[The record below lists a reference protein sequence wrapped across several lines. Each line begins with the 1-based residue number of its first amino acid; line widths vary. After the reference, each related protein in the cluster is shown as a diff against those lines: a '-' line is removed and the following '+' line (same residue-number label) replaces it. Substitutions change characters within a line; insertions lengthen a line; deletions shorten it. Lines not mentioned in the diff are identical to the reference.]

1 MTDKGTHTN
10 SAVVTGAAANADG
23 LQQLIVACGR
33 NDRMA
38 QRKLYEAYAAFI
50 YGIIRRF
57 TADDT
62 VAEDIQSEAFYRIF
76 KRLDQY
82 RFEGAFEGWIRRI
95 AVHAVAD
102 YFRKHRPDN
111 IPLSEATEDI
121 AAYYDTN
128 GPSQLAYKELL
139 TIIHALPTM
148 HRAVFNLFVFEQY
161 AHKEI
166 AEIVGITEGAS
177 KSQLSRARTILKEQI
192 AKMEGKS
199 YGYAG

>member
-1 MTDKGTHTN
+1 LTDKGTHTN
-10 SAVVTGAAANADG
+10 TAALTGAAANADG
-23 LQQLIVACGR
+23 LQQLILACGR
-33 NDRMA
+33 NDRAA
-38 QRKLYEAYAAFI
+38 QRKLYDGYAAFI

-57 TADDT
+57 TADES

-102 YFRKHRPDN
+102 YFRKNRPDN
-111 IPLSEATEDI
+111 MPLSEATEDI
-121 AAYYDTN
+121 AAYHDTN
-128 GPSQLAYKELL
+128 GPAQLAYKELL
-139 TIIHALPTM
+139 IIIHGLPPM

-166 AEIVGITEGAS
+166 ATLMGITENN
-177 KSQLSRARTILKEQI
+177 SRWHLNDARRRLKEKI
-192 AKMEGKS
+192 NATIR
-199 YGYAG
+199 

>member
-1 MTDKGTHTN
+1 MI
-10 SAVVTGAAANADG
+10 SGAAANAAG
-23 LQQLIVACGR
+23 LQGLILACR
-33 NDRMA
+33 QSDRAA
-38 QRKLYEAYAAFI
+38 QRKLYDSYAAFI

-57 TADDT
+57 TSDET

-102 YFRKHRPDN
+102 HFRKHRPDN
-111 IPLSEATEDI
+111 TALSESIEDI
-121 AAYYDTN
+121 PVYQDTN
-128 GPSQLAYKELL
+128 GLALLGYKELL
-139 TIIHALPTM
+139 AMIHRLPPM

-166 AEIVGITEGAS
+166 ASLVGISES
-177 KSQLSRARTILKEQI
+177 NSRWHLNDARRRLKEQI
-192 AKMEGKS
+192 TATNR
-199 YGYAG
+199 